1 MQIQTTGKN
10 IDIGTAFQTHVEDR
24 LTDGINKYFNGA
36 TSAHVFVEKE
46 RAQFITEIVVHLPTG
61 LVLQARGNG
70 GDAYSSFEE
79 ALDHIEKR
87 LRRYKR
93 RLVTHARQRQKPV
106 ETVPAQSFVI
116 APPAEEEEEAAPAE
130 AGEGEEDFVPTIV
143 AETTEQVP
151 VMTVGEAVMQLELA
165 ERDVLLFRN
174 VRHGGVN
181 VVYRRRDGHI
191 GWVDP
196 GPCPQEGRA

>member
-1 MQIQTTGKN
+1 MQIQTSGKN
-10 IDIGTAFQTHVEDR
+10 IDIGTAFQTHVEER

-36 TSAHVFVEKE
+36 TSAHVFVEKQ

-61 LVLQARGNG
+61 LVLQAQGNG

-79 ALDHIEKR
+79 ALEHIEKR

-93 RLVTHARQRQKPV
+93 RLVSHARQREKPLA
-106 ETVPAQSFVI
+106 TMPAQSFVI
-116 APPAEEEEEAAPAE
+116 APPAEEEEAEEAAE
-130 AGEGEEDFVPTIV
+130 AGGEEEFVPAIV

-151 VMTVGEAVMQLELA
+151 EMTVGEAVLQLELA
-165 ERDVLLFRN
+165 DREVLLFRN
-174 VRHGGVN
+174 ARHGGVN

-196 GPCPQEGRA
+196 GPCPQEGQA